1 VNYELKIKSPVHA
14 LAFRPGQPRR
24 WGWESSPDNFPAWN
38 WKPGWGTERYF
49 LKTVFSEVVVLGL
62 LKDEL
67 LRDSATPRKIHA
79 DGIYPPQR
87 GKDSIRDVS

>member
-1 VNYELKIKSPVHA
+1 M
-14 LAFRPGQPRR
+14 F
-24 WGWESSPDNFPAWN
+24 
-38 WKPGWGTERYF
+38 YF